1 MLSAV
6 AATRV
11 GKYQLSG
18 QTHQVGGVPAY
29 ASIDLAS
36 GMPVTIY
43 VYDPDGSAEKVT
55 RLFSFGIPGVL
66 DQGVDQAGRGYLV
79 VPAVTEFPVLEPG
92 TLTEAIA
99 AAFGAQALEA
109 MEAAA
114 GVSLVHGAI
123 TPGVWRRNGQHLLLE
138 GYGLPG
144 LAEDDGYRA
153 PEVRVRGDVTVA
165 SDIYAWARCL
175 NALVTGAPQDGVSGA
190 LAAVIEP
197 CLAVNPEE
205 RPSLHRLLPEVLALS
220 GQSPQS
226 LASGR
231 TTEADGVL
239 DLQGTDPGLTPQA
252 ADPTRS
258 EQPSGGNWPGS
269 PLPASGG
276 GLDLDLGPTIGPPP
290 ELRQQGAEAEAPR
303 TVGPVTEPASGTI
316 IFTEADFDGLDR
328 EPATEIPMGSVH
340 VVTDPPGAGMLVD
353 GAAQPGVTP
362 MTLRLTVGLHKV
374 TVRRD
379 GYETKTR
386 DIEIFEGERTVRAV
400 LRPEGALPP
409 PRLRPAARPG
419 SDRPVTARRTRA
431 GAGLSLPNWAWGAI
445 VTLVAGALAV
455 VIFTGRPQ
463 APAPLPT
470 PPPAVALPRPHHIS
484 FTGTPSVGIK
494 LFIVDAPAG
503 SGIRR
508 GDQLANLPQSVAFNF
523 AGDYIVRAVLA
534 DCTAPLIEFNVP
546 RNRNISVAMA
556 CP

>member
-36 GMPVTIY
+36 GVPVTIY
-43 VYDPDGSAEKVT
+43 VYDPDGSADKVT
-55 RLFSFGIPGVL
+55 RLFSFTIPGVL
-66 DQGVDQAGRGYLV
+66 DQGVDQSGRGYLV

-92 TLTEAIA
+92 TLSETMA

-114 GVSLVHGAI
+114 SVGLVHGAI

-144 LAEDDGYRA
+144 LADDDGYRA
-153 PEVRVRGDVTVA
+153 PEVRNRGDVTVA

-175 NALVTGAPQDGVSGA
+175 NALVTGAPQDSVSGA
-190 LAAVIEP
+190 LVEVIEP
-197 CLAVNPEE
+197 CLAVDPEE
-205 RPSLHRLLPEVLALS
+205 RPSLNRLLPEVLALT
-220 GQSPQS
+220 GQSAQS

-239 DLQGTDPGLTPQA
+239 DLQGTDPGLTPQVSE
-252 ADPTRS
+252 PTRLGR
-258 EQPSGGNWPGS
+258 PLGGDRPDS
-269 PLPASGG
+269 PPQASGS

-290 ELRQQGAEAEAPR
+290 ERRQQVVEAASPRAVEPAAEA
-303 TVGPVTEPASGTI
+303 ASGTI
-316 IFTEADFDGLDR
+316 VFTEADFDGLDR
-328 EPATEIPMGSVH
+328 EPATEMPMGSVQ
-340 VVTDPPGAGMLVD
+340 VVTDPPGAGILVD
-353 GAAQPGVTP
+353 GVAQPGVTP
-362 MTLRLTVGLHKV
+362 MTLRLTIGLHKM
-374 TVRRD
+374 TVRRE

-419 SDRPVTARRTRA
+419 SDRAVSARRMRPA
-431 GAGLSLPNWAWGAI
+431 GGLSLPSWAWGAT
-445 VTLVAGALAV
+445 VTLIAGALGV

-463 APAPLPT
+463 APAPLPP
-470 PPPAVALPRPHHIS
+470 PPPAAALPLPHHIS
-484 FTGTPSVGIK
+484 FTGIPSVGIK

-503 SGIRR
+503 SGLQR
-508 GDQLANLPQSVAFNF
+508 GDQIANLPQSVPFNF